1 MILDTSVILL
11 QPVVEQMQCLLK
23 CFFLGSWAFLCLWL
37 NICSSQLSGDIK
49 RRVRFNFGVFI
60 FSSIWNVC
68 LPSLICI
75 GRHLRQTLLS
85 VLITPLSHHHHQR
98 CATFT
103 QSDRESGVKDSWQ
116 LNFMPSPKLSLQLLS
131 VLYLVN
137 CLLLSSGYL
146 LNSQLFDF

>member
-1 MILDTSVILL
+1 MLA
-11 QPVVEQMQCLLK
+11 QML
-23 CFFLGSWAFLCLWL
+23 FPGSWAFLCLWL

-49 RRVRFNFGVFI
+49 QRWDSILEFS
-60 FSSIWNVC
+60 SSIWNVC

-103 QSDRESGVKDSWQ
+103 FTQSDRESGVKDSWHCQWQ

-146 LNSQLFDF
+146 LNSQLFDFWESISR

>member
-1 MILDTSVILL
+1 MLA
-11 QPVVEQMQCLLK
+11 QML
-23 CFFLGSWAFLCLWL
+23 FPGSWAFLCLWL

-49 RRVRFNFGVFI
+49 QRVRFNFGVFI
-60 FSSIWNVC
+60 FNLKC
-68 LPSLICI
+68 LLPSLICI

-85 VLITPLSHHHHQR
+85 VLITPLSHHHHQH

-103 QSDRESGVKDSWQ
+103 QSDRESEVKDCWQ